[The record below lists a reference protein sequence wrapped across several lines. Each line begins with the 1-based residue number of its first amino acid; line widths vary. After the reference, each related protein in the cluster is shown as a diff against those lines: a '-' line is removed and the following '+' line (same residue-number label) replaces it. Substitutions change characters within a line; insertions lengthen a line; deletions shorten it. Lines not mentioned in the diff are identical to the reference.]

1 MAYVRLLKD
10 GISVGTAVHKTGDV
24 INVPDRRADAMV
36 RYGEG
41 VIVAGPEAIP
51 DPPIETATVNPKHA
65 ERAVGARQR

>member
-10 GISVGTAVHKTGDV
+10 GISVGNIVHKTGDV

-36 RYGEG
+36 RYMEG
-41 VIVAGPEAIP
+41 VLVAGPDALPEQ
-51 DPPIETATVNPKHA
+51 PIEMSTVNPKHA